1 MAIIIAIPILSM
13 LVILQSAIVSQV
25 HLIHGSADLVL
36 LALIAWAVQQRVTT
50 AWHWCA
56 IGGLLV
62 SIASAMPPGTVLIGY
77 LLATGVALAL
87 RQRVWEVPFLAMIT
101 ATFVGTLI
109 TQAIAIFTLNFSG
122 IPIPWNQ
129 AFNLITLPS
138 ALLNLALA
146 IPMFALI
153 GDLANWLYPEEI
165 EI

>member
-25 HLIHGSADLVL
+25 PLIHGTADLVL

-50 AWHWCA
+50 AWYWSA

-87 RQRVWEVPFLAMIT
+87 RQRVWEVPFLAMLT

-122 IPIPWNQ
+122 TPIPWNQ
-129 AFNLITLPS
+129 ALNLITLPS